1 MPRLRLAR
9 LAAHLSPA
17 RVAGR
22 SDDAERA
29 AGGQGEL
36 GLRPEE
42 ERLDREWAGAGKPP
56 AFVHP
61 GAAHHPSERQ
71 ELYVQMSQHERYLF
85 DLRGVRR
92 PQPTPFHVAHPAP
105 LPPAAPLAR
114 ILPRVATSSSQP
126 HHTDDTL
133 QFIHVRGFLTPDEVA
148 AMNAALDANMSL
160 RSDFGP
166 TNDALANTPLAGTHS
181 VFRHWNDLLTM
192 PQPHCLPFRE
202 LMAHPKLVPYL
213 NDLLGRGWKFDHG
226 ATIHSQEAGSEGLR
240 LHGDGN
246 A

>member
-1 MPRLRLAR
+1 MATRLAR
-9 LAAHLSPA
+9 TALSPA
-17 RVAGR
+17 SAR
-22 SDDAERA
+22 SSSRM
-29 AGGQGEL
+29 
-36 GLRPEE
+36 R
-42 ERLDREWAGAGKPP
+42 
-56 AFVHP
+56 
-61 GAAHHPSERQ
+61 S
-71 ELYVQMSQHERYLF
+71 SS
-85 DLRGVRR
+85 
-92 PQPTPFHVAHPAP
+92 TSFHVAHPAP

-166 TNDALANTPLAGTHS
+166 TNDALANTPLMGTHS

-213 NDLLGRGWKFDHG
+213 NALLGRGWKWDHG

-246 A
+246 AEFNGSRYYTYNNGRMRCGLVNCQWFINDQRAGDGGLVRTPRRSTVVPQGRSR